1 MALQAFYGD
10 LGEVDGNIRFAD
22 EIQAWLQS
30 LGDKLVAKGPAESAF
45 ARAKPAASSSRAAG
59 TVALYLVS
67 SANPDFGATLVVSH
81 RDMANPLIKGRA
93 DGVHVHAQARLLRD
107 GRWVSENFKTNAIPL
122 VSLEDVAIIDV
133 LSSILQ
139 RHTPEF
145 SWADE
150 AAKL

>member
-10 LGEVDGNIRFAD
+10 LGEADGNIRFAD
-22 EIQAWLQS
+22 EVEAWLQS
-30 LGDKLVAKGPAESAF
+30 LGDKLVANGCAESAF

-59 TVALYLVS
+59 TIALYLVS

-81 RDMANPLIKGRA
+81 HDLSNPFVPGRA

-122 VSLEDVAIIDV
+122 VSLDDVAIVDTLV
-133 LSSILQ
+133 AILQ
-139 RHTPEF
+139 RSTPEF
-145 SWADE
+145 GCADE
-150 AAKL
+150 APQL